1 MRYWSQLQRKLQMA
15 SVLRSRVM
23 DSGPM
28 RAQTQRAEANENGA
42 WNSGSTR
49 PPKNWESLHLT
60 FSGFRL
66 SNRVIHCCQSKSY
79 RLFSEKNRN
88 KISWI
93 VFLKKT
99 LKEIVFKT
107 KRRIQLLYSH
117 FAVILAERAEMFTEL
132 NVDKCVFC
140 FQLAR
145 KFSSR
150 SNIR

>member
-1 MRYWSQLQRKLQMA
+1 MMEHKFKFRY
-15 SVLRSRVM
+15 
-23 DSGPM
+23 
-28 RAQTQRAEANENGA
+28 
-42 WNSGSTR
+42 
-49 PPKNWESLHLT
+49 
-60 FSGFRL
+60 
-66 SNRVIHCCQSKSY
+66 
-79 RLFSEKNRN
+79 EKHRN
-88 KISWI
+88 KINWI

-99 LKEIVFKT
+99 LKEIVYKT

-150 SNIR
+150 SDIR

>member
-1 MRYWSQLQRKLQMA
+1 MNKEQLNL
-15 SVLRSRVM
+15 
-23 DSGPM
+23 D
-28 RAQTQRAEANENGA
+28 
-42 WNSGSTR
+42 
-49 PPKNWESLHLT
+49 
-60 FSGFRL
+60 L
-66 SNRVIHCCQSKSY
+66 SNFSKHWVVFMMEHKFKFRY
-79 RLFSEKNRN
+79 EKHRN
-88 KISWI
+88 KINWI

-107 KRRIQLLYSH
+107 KIRIRLIYSH

-150 SNIR
+150 SDIR